1 MTSTDISRLQK
12 IEWMKAYISAR
23 EKAFSVKNIQS
34 DWRAAG
40 LWPIDADKVLCKL
53 PSSTPPPVS
62 ELSNQKSIPSFET
75 QLLTSSPPDMTAV
88 YATNKALN
96 KMLDKGE
103 LNTPAKDY
111 IRRLSHGYESLHAHY
126 SISQQENQNYKRV
139 LSARKERASGKRVIL
154 KNTIIASAEEI
165 FQSRVCHHLMSSTT

>member
-1 MTSTDISRLQK
+1 M
-12 IEWMKAYISAR
+12 
-23 EKAFSVKNIQS
+23 
-34 DWRAAG
+34 
-40 LWPIDADKVLCKL
+40 
-53 PSSTPPPVS
+53 
-62 ELSNQKSIPSFET
+62 
-75 QLLTSSPPDMTAV
+75 SSPPDMTAV

-103 LNTPAKDY
+103 LNTPAKHY
-111 IRRLSHGYESLHAHY
+111 VRRLSHGYESLHAHY

-165 FQSRVCHHLMSSTT
+165 FQSIDEAERKTEARKKSRKARKKRK